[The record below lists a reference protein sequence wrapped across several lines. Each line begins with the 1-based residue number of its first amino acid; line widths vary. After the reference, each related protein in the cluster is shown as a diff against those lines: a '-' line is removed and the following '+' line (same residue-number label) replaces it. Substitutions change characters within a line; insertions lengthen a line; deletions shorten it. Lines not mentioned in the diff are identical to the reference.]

1 MGDKVN
7 IESEFAFMCGK
18 CFNVF
23 STVEETGA
31 HVCVDRGQ
39 QKAQIFETAE
49 SYITAEVVKLEP
61 PYSSEENGNA
71 LIVSEKGKI
80 DYETIEGIE
89 DITRELDIRN
99 IGEGEEN
106 EYEIIEDEGQ
116 RRKRRVNNSEYIMNK
131 LVRDPYFKLDHNS
144 YTFKDT
150 LGDWDERSTKLLII
164 LVGKYPKV
172 HFLLQFYFERRLTH
186 WESIHSCM
194 LNAGYNFTVLQLRMR
209 WREVFAKYRWTL
221 NHNDLYE
228 DKKTFEYMKEMDDL
242 FAVWT
247 KEATETLINYV
258 EYNYKDNPSS
268 KHKRLGYLGWERIA
282 SFMTRDGF
290 KYSTLQVEA
299 RWRMLVTT
307 YKSMIDHNIMP
318 TVEPIEAA
326 FHERLKHLINYEP
339 RRRKDY
345 ERYKGKKVKLEKFP
359 ENGMKHLIQSYK
371 ENSIKF
377 LDSSIKN
384 SEVWEDIKK
393 SLDSI
398 GYCYPVT
405 KIKEIFFAT
414 LKLYERVLQHN
425 SIPGAIKREGPHFKE
440 LSEIFNLYG
449 FWPHVRRKRKTSF
462 EKHHRK
468 CAQRLRESMQT
479 WTVEESAQLLKIYPD
494 VLESFMAQTTT
505 SQQSDLWVQVAQ
517 AFQALGYPKRDTPE
531 IATHIG
537 LLRQGYNQTNNF
549 PFADEMQRVMEVEEA
564 LCYSPDVSKYTGD
577 VEILYWSHDAI
588 YLMLNL
594 YLKIQPLLPYSS
606 LSKEVYARISKE
618 MLKYGYN
625 YSCDQVKEE
634 FRNLL
639 FQFTM
644 RRYKPEKASMENWAK
659 NKDILLYKEEMK
671 QVMLLREKLSV
682 GFTNGIKPIPNDVL
696 EVIYRVAREKVEE
709 LFQGATNLS
718 WEEQKERMKL
728 VVFIIRRQIKKIIKR
743 KPPVARKIC
752 VQLLTSLFNITET
765 TERVSEDL
773 ASLYCSLQNYDYEGI
788 LTEIMK
794 ETHNG
799 SFKLS
804 RRVLN
809 MERQSETILS
819 QEQDTLEPVCVL
831 SVNEIKSEVIEDEP
845 VEDDESSNELYQ
857 IFRVSVAD
865 VLEEKPN
872 LLELSSSLEKH
883 SSDVTVDHS
892 IEEFAKSSKKFNK
905 LILINKELGTKT
917 TVLPQENNEVTCI
930 SIDDL
935 FVKQEPSEE
944 IDLSSVS
951 FDSNYE
957 FSNNNKSSTNIF
969 DQKRES
975 PEFDVVHSLDLND
988 DDSQATEDDE
998 EEEDESPNKG
1008 FTSMEG
1014 VTPLKPEEVENYDS
1028 ESSLMSM
1035 LAHQFHKSNSVDRED
1050 DQTLKVL
1057 NKREVFN
1064 ELLIQINE
1072 LE

>member
-1 MGDKVN
+1 
-7 IESEFAFMCGK
+7 
-18 CFNVF
+18 
-23 STVEETGA
+23 
-31 HVCVDRGQ
+31 
-39 QKAQIFETAE
+39 
-49 SYITAEVVKLEP
+49 
-61 PYSSEENGNA
+61 
-71 LIVSEKGKI
+71 
-80 DYETIEGIE
+80 
-89 DITRELDIRN
+89 
-99 IGEGEEN
+99 
-106 EYEIIEDEGQ
+106 
-116 RRKRRVNNSEYIMNK
+116 
-131 LVRDPYFKLDHNS
+131 
-144 YTFKDT
+144 
-150 LGDWDERSTKLLII
+150 
-164 LVGKYPKV
+164 
-172 HFLLQFYFERRLTH
+172 
-186 WESIHSCM
+186 
-194 LNAGYNFTVLQLRMR
+194 
-209 WREVFAKYRWTL
+209 
-221 NHNDLYE
+221 
-228 DKKTFEYMKEMDDL
+228 
-242 FAVWT
+242 
-247 KEATETLINYV
+247 
-258 EYNYKDNPSS
+258 
-268 KHKRLGYLGWERIA
+268 
-282 SFMTRDGF
+282 
-290 KYSTLQVEA
+290 
-299 RWRMLVTT
+299 
-307 YKSMIDHNIMP
+307 
-318 TVEPIEAA
+318 
-326 FHERLKHLINYEP
+326 
-339 RRRKDY
+339 
-345 ERYKGKKVKLEKFP
+345 
-359 ENGMKHLIQSYK
+359 
-371 ENSIKF
+371 
-377 LDSSIKN
+377 
-384 SEVWEDIKK
+384 
-393 SLDSI
+393 
-398 GYCYPVT
+398 
-405 KIKEIFFAT
+405 
-414 LKLYERVLQHN
+414 
-425 SIPGAIKREGPHFKE
+425 
-440 LSEIFNLYG
+440 
-449 FWPHVRRKRKTSF
+449 
-462 EKHHRK
+462 
-468 CAQRLRESMQT
+468 
-479 WTVEESAQLLKIYPD
+479 
-494 VLESFMAQTTT
+494 
-505 SQQSDLWVQVAQ
+505 
-517 AFQALGYPKRDTPE
+517 
-531 IATHIG
+531 
-537 LLRQGYNQTNNF
+537 
-549 PFADEMQRVMEVEEA
+549 
-564 LCYSPDVSKYTGD
+564 
-577 VEILYWSHDAI
+577 
-588 YLMLNL
+588 
-594 YLKIQPLLPYSS
+594 
-606 LSKEVYARISKE
+606 
-618 MLKYGYN
+618 
-625 YSCDQVKEE
+625 
-634 FRNLL
+634 
-639 FQFTM
+639 
-644 RRYKPEKASMENWAK
+644 
-659 NKDILLYKEEMK
+659 MK

-743 KPPVARKIC
+743 KPPVARKCPSNIKLC
-752 VQLLTSLFNITET
+752 GGFLFPASFFPLAIFLDNSLGDILFLFALQLLTSLFNITET